1 MKIGNCNKMPMWA
14 RFLAILL
21 GIPLFAAL
29 LRVGLERK
37 FDRLTALAL
46 LTIVLLILWF
56 VLRRMFASHP
66 DSVPTSREDK
76 KREFSKFQGVVFAVF
91 AVFML
96 VGTAIGFYAAFAA
109 DSGPVWSRIAC
120 GGIGF
125 IGLLLAFIFIIGSV
139 QGFMRLTTRWS
150 QRPPRR

>member
-1 MKIGNCNKMPMWA
+1 MPMWA
-14 RFLAILL
+14 RFFAILL
-21 GIPLFAAL
+21 GIPLVAAL

-46 LTIVLLILWF
+46 ATVVLLILWF

-66 DSVPTSREDK
+66 DSVSKSREDK
-76 KREFSKFQGVVFAVF
+76 GREFSKFQGVVFAVF
-91 AVFML
+91 AVLML
-96 VGTAIGFYAAFAA
+96 AGTGIGFYAAFAT

-120 GGIGF
+120 GGIGL
-125 IGLLLAFIFIIGSV
+125 IGLLLAFIFIVGSV
-139 QGFMRLTTRWS
+139 QGFMRLTPRSS